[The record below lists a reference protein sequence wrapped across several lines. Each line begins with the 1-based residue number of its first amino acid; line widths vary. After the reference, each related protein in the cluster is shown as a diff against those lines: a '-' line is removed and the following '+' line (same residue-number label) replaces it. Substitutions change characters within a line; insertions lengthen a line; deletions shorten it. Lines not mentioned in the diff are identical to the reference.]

1 MSMNNPKQRLLLSGN
16 PSGGGSSCIK
26 SRFTRGFLRA
36 LIKMKKQ
43 NYNQPTSSSSSS
55 SSRREM
61 FRRYRRVKIAADK
74 SMAVAVGSTRL
85 WSRAM
90 LSRIRHHQHQTW
102 RYHRST
108 FNHQP
113 IKVKRLVIEKKKKKK
128 KKKKKLMIKKE
139 EDGSDDH
146 HHHRRG
152 LRDAGELRK
161 LVPGGEGM
169 DICSLLD
176 ETAHYIKCLVTQVQV
191 MKSIDR
197 FYSIN

>member
-1 MSMNNPKQRLLLSGN
+1 MSMNNPKQRLLLPGN
-16 PSGGGSSCIK
+16 PSGGSSSCIK

-55 SSRREM
+55 SSRREV
-61 FRRYRRVKIAADK
+61 FRRRYRRVKIAADK

-90 LSRIRHHQHQTW
+90 LSRIRHQYQQQRW
-102 RYHRST
+102 RYHRSN

-113 IKVKRLVIEKKKKKK
+113 IKVKRLVIEKKKKE
-128 KKKKKLMIKKE
+128 KLRIKQKE
-139 EDGSDDH
+139 EGSDD
-146 HHHRRG
+146 HHRRG

-191 MKSIDR
+191 MKSIDQ